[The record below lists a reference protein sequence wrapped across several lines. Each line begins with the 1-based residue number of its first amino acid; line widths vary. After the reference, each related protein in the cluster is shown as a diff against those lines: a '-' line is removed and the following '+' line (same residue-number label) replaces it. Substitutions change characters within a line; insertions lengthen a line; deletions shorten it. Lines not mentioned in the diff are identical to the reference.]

1 MSEAANG
8 HVGEI
13 PPETRAIAPEFE
25 VRGAT
30 WARDAAAPLL
40 RFELGVTEASGRDVF
55 TIALSARINIDP
67 ARRAY
72 DARTREALVELFGEP
87 ERWGATTQ
95 SFVWAHAG
103 TLVPSFTGATTFALA
118 VPCTYDLELAATK
131 YFHNVADG
139 EVPLSFHFTG
149 SILHRGD
156 EGQVQV
162 VLVPWT
168 CSAQWRMP
176 VATWRA
182 MMDHHYPNGSWV
194 RLQADTL
201 DALARRRARR
211 ALPSFDACVAE
222 LLATTGED

>member
-1 MSEAANG
+1 VSEAANG
-8 HVGEI
+8 HLEAM
-13 PPETRAIAPEFE
+13 PPEAEPRGPQFE

-40 RFELGVTEASGRDVF
+40 RFELGVTEPSGREVF
-55 TIALSARINIDP
+55 TIALSAQINIDP

-72 DARTREALVELFGEP
+72 DTRTREELVELFGVP
-87 ERWGATTQ
+87 ERWSASTQ
-95 SFVWAHAG
+95 SFVWAQAG
-103 TLVPSFTGATTFALA
+103 TLVPSFTGATTFALS
-118 VPCTYDLELAATK
+118 VPCTYDLELAAAK
-131 YFHNVADG
+131 YFYNLPDG

-156 EGQVQV
+156 DGQVQV

-168 CSAQWRMP
+168 CSTQWRMP

-182 MMDHHYPNGSWV
+182 MMDHHYPNARWI

-201 DALARRRARR
+201 EALARRRARR
-211 ALPSFDACVAE
+211 ALPSFDACVADM
-222 LLATTGED
+222 LAADDED